1 VGEDITKREVNA
13 MHPFE
18 PATYLILFI
27 CFSLGTCAYLIYPL
41 TRYDFWGIFGFLAF
55 IAGFIFTTSNLVFRT
70 ITAGRPPFSN
80 LYESILI
87 FVWGIALFLI
97 IFQASRKMYILGAV
111 IAPVLIM
118 LLLMSTRVDNQIR
131 ELMPALKSPW
141 MVYHVSTAIVAYGA
155 FTISFGFAVLYLL
168 REYLERKG
176 RQAAVLSLI
185 PECQHLD
192 RLIYQSIAVGFPF
205 MALLIIT
212 GAIWADYAWGSYW
225 RWDPKEVWAL
235 ITALI
240 YAVYLHLR
248 LAMKWRGHIGAVVAV
263 IGFVSVIICYLG
275 VNLFFAGLHSYGSK

>member
-1 VGEDITKREVNA
+1 

-18 PATYLILFI
+18 PLTYLILFI
-27 CFSLGTCAYLIYPL
+27 CFSLGTCAYLFYPFF
-41 TRYDFWGIFGFLAF
+41 RYDFWGYFGLMAF
-55 IAGFIFTTSNLVFRT
+55 RIGFFFTTLNLAFRT
-70 ITAGRPPFSN
+70 IASGRAPFSN
-80 LYESILI
+80 LYESIII

-97 IFQASRKMYILGAV
+97 IFQSSRKMYILGTV
-111 IAPVLIM
+111 IAPVVML
-118 LLLMSTRVDNQIR
+118 LLLMSMRVDNQIR
-131 ELMPALKSPW
+131 ELMPALRSQW

-176 RQAAVLSLI
+176 RQVAVLSLI
-185 PECQHLD
+185 PEYHLLD
-192 RLIYQSIAVGFPF
+192 SLIHRSIAVGFPF

-235 ITALI
+235 ITSLI

-248 LAMKWRGHIGAVVAV
+248 FTMKWRGHIGAVVAV
-263 IGFVSVIICYLG
+263 IGFISVIICYMG

>member
-1 VGEDITKREVNA
+1 MGREKVYA
-13 MHPFE
+13 MHPYE
-18 PATYLILFI
+18 PATYIILFI
-27 CFSLGTCAYLIYPL
+27 CFSLGTCAYLIYPF
-41 TRYDFWGIFGFLAF
+41 TRYDFWGLAGFAAF
-55 IAGFIFTTSNLVFRT
+55 LAGFIFTTSNLVFRT
-70 ITAGRPPFSN
+70 MAAGRPPFSN

-87 FVWGIALFLI
+87 FIWGIVLFLI
-97 IFQASRKMYILGAV
+97 IFQASMKIYMLGTIISPFV
-111 IAPVLIM
+111 M
-118 LLLMSTRVDNQIR
+118 LLLLLSMKVENQIR

-168 REYLERKG
+168 REYLEKKEKHG
-176 RQAAVLSLI
+176 ALLSLM
-185 PECQHLD
+185 PECPLLD
-192 RLIYQSIAVGFPF
+192 KLIYGSIAAGFPF
-205 MALLIIT
+205 LALLIIT

-248 LAMKWRGHIGAVVAV
+248 FVMKWRGRTCAIVAV
-263 IGFVSVIICYLG
+263 IGFVSVIICYIG

>member
-1 VGEDITKREVNA
+1 

-18 PATYLILFI
+18 PLTYLILFI
-27 CFSLGTCAYLIYPL
+27 CFSLGTCAWLIYPF
-41 TRYDFWGIFGFLAF
+41 TRYDFWGI
-55 IAGFIFTTSNLVFRT
+55 AGFWAFTAGFVFTTANLVFRMMA
-70 ITAGRPPFSN
+70 AGRLPFSN
-80 LYESILI
+80 LYETILI
-87 FVWGIALFLI
+87 FIWGIAFFLI
-97 IFQASRKMYILGAV
+97 VYQLSRKIFVLGTV
-111 IAPVLIM
+111 IAPVVML
-118 LLLMSTRVDNQIR
+118 LLLMSTRVDNEIR

-141 MVYHVSTAIVAYGA
+141 MAYHVSTAIVAYGA

-168 REYLERKG
+168 REHLQRKG
-176 RQAAVLSLI
+176 KNEKLRSLI
-185 PECQHLD
+185 PDCQVLD
-192 RLIYQSIAVGFPF
+192 RLIYQSIAIGFPF

-248 LAMKWRGHIGAVVAV
+248 IAMKWRGRAGAIVAV
-263 IGFVSVIICYLG
+263 IGFISVVICYMG